1 MDVEWLIIADAAQV
15 VGGKLY
21 LLGGGYDRV
30 TLPKQPP
37 APHNMAVAVAFRV
50 SWIET
55 NVKHDFELEVLDG
68 DGNQIVRGSGQ
79 FEVGRPLGIPPG
91 QDQRAQMA
99 MNLGWNVQEARLV
112 RGRGPRQRR
121 GTPVPLPRR
130 RQRDGRDRLDG
141 RHQPSSTDDADP
153 AAVVECRLP

>member
-55 NVKHDFELEVLDG
+55 NVKHDFELEILDG
-68 DGNQIVRGSGQ
+68 DGHRIVRGNGQ
-79 FEVGRPLGIPPG
+79 FEVGRPPRNPSRTGPAGPDG
-91 QDQRAQMA
+91 HEPR
-99 MNLGWNVQEARLV
+99 VERQEARLV
-112 RGRGPRQRR
+112 RSRGPRRRR
-121 GTPVPLPRR
+121 GTQVPLPRR
-130 RQRDGRDRLDG
+130 RQRDGRHRVDRRAATARRTGLASG
-141 RHQPSSTDDADP
+141 RI
-153 AAVVECRLP
+153 

>member
-55 NVKHDFELEVLDG
+55 NVKHDFELEILDG
-68 DGNQIVRGSGQ
+68 DGNQDRPGERPVRG
-79 FEVGRPLGIPPG
+79 RPTSRNPSRTGPARPDGHEPG
-91 QDQRAQMA
+91 MERA
-99 MNLGWNVQEARLV
+99 EARLV

-130 RQRDGRDRLDG
+130 SQRRGRHRLDG

-153 AAVVECRLP
+153 AAAVECRLP